1 MYIPLQCS
9 MGYFFAFNTIFDR
22 TESIQ
27 FNCNDEDKFHKPINK
42 AVIVSISSEE
52 LVVVSSWSWSSWS
65 SNNFLPPNVFNCA
78 FVLGVVIVRPNWHNL
93 PACAPMRNI
102 HDRGSTNVSVVGML
116 VSLSS
121 FWGDTLW
128 LCCSVPVPDDDDNA
142 ASKMILVGD
151 DNDNGGDMLLVLL
164 DIRLL
169 PLLKALTSTLTV
181 LFNSTAVASSSS
193 TAIINCDITTT
204 TRAILFVVTM
214 MMTDIDWRKK

>member
-1 MYIPLQCS
+1 
-9 MGYFFAFNTIFDR
+9 
-22 TESIQ
+22 
-27 FNCNDEDKFHKPINK
+27 
-42 AVIVSISSEE
+42 
-52 LVVVSSWSWSSWS
+52 
-65 SNNFLPPNVFNCA
+65 
-78 FVLGVVIVRPNWHNL
+78 
-93 PACAPMRNI
+93 
-102 HDRGSTNVSVVGML
+102 ML

-169 PLLKALTSTLTV
+169 PLLKALTLTLTV

-193 TAIINCDITTT
+193 PAINCDITTT

-214 MMTDIDWRKK
+214 MMTDID